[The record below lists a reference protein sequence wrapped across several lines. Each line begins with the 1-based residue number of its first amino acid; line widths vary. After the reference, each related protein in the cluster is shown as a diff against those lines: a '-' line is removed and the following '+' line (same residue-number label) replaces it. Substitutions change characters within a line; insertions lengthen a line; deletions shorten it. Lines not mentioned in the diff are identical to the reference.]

1 MIKKTIVLFA
11 LVFGSIT
18 SLVLIAHGL
27 RPINGLGGITST
39 DKIAVW
45 AVTVVLLIYYLSLE
59 ERPQLAPSMLAIEK
73 ENNRAQDKPAVTF
86 EDVAGLEEIKEELQ
100 ETIDFLLNPEKY
112 RRMGAKIPKGI
123 LFHGPPG
130 NGKTLLAKAVA
141 GETNAGFLYASGSEF
156 VEKYVG
162 VGAKRVRTL
171 FERAK
176 KEAPC
181 IVFIDEIDAIGT
193 KRNMDSNNEK
203 DQTLNQLLVE
213 LDGFNTPDTVIVIG
227 ATNRLDLLDEALL
240 RPGRFDRHIYIGN
253 PNLLAREK
261 ILTVH
266 TKNKPMDKNTDIK
279 AFARKTTGL
288 SGAQLANIA
297 NEAAIIAVRNNKS
310 YISAHELDAA
320 IERVVAGLEMKNPNV
335 LLKEKRTVAFHEA
348 GHALASKLLG
358 TEVVQKISI
367 IPRGQALG
375 YVLKYPEEDRYL
387 MTRKELE
394 NRIITLLAGRAA
406 EEVVFNEVTTGA
418 KDDLT
423 KATDIA
429 RAMVCNYGMSSLGT
443 LALDEVYIR
452 YNYDTIRLE
461 IKSITDRAYREAIRL
476 IEDNMHILNII
487 ADRLLEKES
496 IDSQELDMIFKEKSK
511 SEDYAI

>member
-1 MIKKTIVLFA
+1 
-11 LVFGSIT
+11 
-18 SLVLIAHGL
+18 
-27 RPINGLGGITST
+27 
-39 DKIAVW
+39 
-45 AVTVVLLIYYLSLE
+45 
-59 ERPQLAPSMLAIEK
+59 
-73 ENNRAQDKPAVTF
+73 
-86 EDVAGLEEIKEELQ
+86 
-100 ETIDFLLNPEKY
+100 
-112 RRMGAKIPKGI
+112 
-123 LFHGPPG
+123 
-130 NGKTLLAKAVA
+130 
-141 GETNAGFLYASGSEF
+141 
-156 VEKYVG
+156 
-162 VGAKRVRTL
+162 
-171 FERAK
+171 
-176 KEAPC
+176 
-181 IVFIDEIDAIGT
+181 
-193 KRNMDSNNEK
+193 
-203 DQTLNQLLVE
+203 
-213 LDGFNTPDTVIVIG
+213 
-227 ATNRLDLLDEALL
+227 
-240 RPGRFDRHIYIGN
+240 
-253 PNLLAREK
+253 
-261 ILTVH
+261 
-266 TKNKPMDKNTDIK
+266 
-279 AFARKTTGL
+279 
-288 SGAQLANIA
+288 
-297 NEAAIIAVRNNKS
+297 
-310 YISAHELDAA
+310 
-320 IERVVAGLEMKNPNV
+320 
-335 LLKEKRTVAFHEA
+335 
-348 GHALASKLLG
+348 
-358 TEVVQKISI
+358 VQKISI